1 MNVDVRLDRSERG
14 PYLIA
19 NGRWPMTSEAQCA
32 EHAWRTFTE
41 DEMKD
46 LRSKTRS
53 GRPPMAWVEGAE
65 QCEKCGT
72 VEASV
77 SWYGQVHRVPY
88 AAKMEGGQAVIHWP
102 TRQVSPGGSM
112 S

>member
-1 MNVDVRLDRSERG
+1 
-14 PYLIA
+14 
-19 NGRWPMTSEAQCA
+19 MTNQAQCA

-41 DEMKD
+41 DEMKE
-46 LRSKTRS
+46 LRTKTRS

-65 QCEKCGT
+65 QCEKCGS

-88 AAKMEGGQAVIHWP
+88 AAKTDGGTAVIHWP
-102 TRQVSPGGSM
+102 TRQASPGGSM
-112 S
+112 SMGST

>member
-1 MNVDVRLDRSERG
+1 
-14 PYLIA
+14 
-19 NGRWPMTSEAQCA
+19 MTNQAQC

-41 DEMKD
+41 DEMKE
-46 LRSKTRS
+46 LRTKTRS

-88 AAKMEGGQAVIHWP
+88 AAKTEGGQAVIHWP
-102 TRQVSPGGSM
+102 TRQASPGGSM
-112 S
+112 SMGSSS